1 MKSEILTSRD
11 RFDVQIETKLGGV
24 AKRLIWETSVMLCGS
39 RNEKL
44 EVNAMRILGS
54 VVLTFIVLSLMSC
67 GGAKQPTMRPTAV
80 QADLDRADRAMI
92 GGLRM
97 VGEGLNGLTDE
108 QMASVA
114 ALVAMTR
121 VATQMEG
128 PGMLEGVMEGFWTEL
143 PELCPPLT
151 ADTMKRFGDCRDH
164 DTDYAVAMAT
174 CLDKGK
180 SESECEKESYGSL
193 ERAARCRMKELEA
206 LNDLI
211 DLIPGRDWP
220 SPPIPWPD
228 GPHR

>member
-1 MKSEILTSRD
+1 MGL
-11 RFDVQIETKLGGV
+11 
-24 AKRLIWETSVMLCGS
+24 
-39 RNEKL
+39 
-44 EVNAMRILGS
+44 
-54 VVLTFIVLSLMSC
+54 
-67 GGAKQPTMRPTAV
+67 TAV
-80 QADLDRADRAMI
+80 QADLERADRALI

-128 PGMLEGVMEGFWTEL
+128 PGTLEGAMEGFWTEL

-151 ADTMKRFGDCRDH
+151 TDTMKRFGDCRDH
-164 DTDYAVAMAT
+164 VTDYAIAMAR
-174 CLDKGK
+174 CLDEGK
-180 SESECEKESYGSL
+180 SERECEKENYGSL
-193 ERAARCRMKELEA
+193 EMAVRCRMKELEA

-211 DLIPGRDWP
+211 ELIPGRDWP
-220 SPPIPWPD
+220 NPPIPWPN